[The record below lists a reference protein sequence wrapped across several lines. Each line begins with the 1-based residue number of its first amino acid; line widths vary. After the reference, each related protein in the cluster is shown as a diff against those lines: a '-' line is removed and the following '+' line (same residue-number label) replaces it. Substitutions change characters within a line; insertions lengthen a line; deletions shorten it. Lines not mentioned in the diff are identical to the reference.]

1 MKKLFVLFFAVAV
14 TIYMSCGGGT
24 SDAPKG
30 DGTPAKIEFS
40 EEEYDFKTINEGEVV
55 AHTYK
60 FKNVGGTDLIISS
73 INASCG
79 CTAAKWDNK
88 PVAPGAES
96 QVEVEFDS
104 KGRQGSQYKTVT
116 ITANTEQRRHELK
129 ITGWVKIKDEKAK

>member
-1 MKKLFVLFFAVAV
+1 MKNLFILLFGVVSMFFA
-14 TIYMSCGGGT
+14 SCGGGE
-24 SDAPKG
+24 SEAPKG

-40 EEEYDFKTINEGEVV
+40 EEEFDFKTINEGEVV
-55 AHTYK
+55 AHTFK

-104 KGRQGSQYKTVT
+104 KSRQGRQYKTVT
-116 ITANTEQRRHELK
+116 VTANTEQRRHELK
-129 ITGWVKIKDEKAK
+129 IKGWIKIKEEGK